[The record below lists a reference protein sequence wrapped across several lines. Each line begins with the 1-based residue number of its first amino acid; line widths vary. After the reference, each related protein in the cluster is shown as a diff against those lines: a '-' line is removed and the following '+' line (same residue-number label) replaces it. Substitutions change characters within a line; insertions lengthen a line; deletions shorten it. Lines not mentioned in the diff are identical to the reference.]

1 MNDEMWNEFDDVTA
15 EMINSENSSGRRI
28 VEFDEVLYNCIAETA
43 RTELRNTLEKLDE
56 LGVKLVDI
64 ESIMG
69 DQIAIEMITQDH
81 PEVTVEEAEKFWL
94 KHKKNGPKNPWDAS
108 ILFSMSKLVEGTTH
122 GKILVVGGHGT
133 GKSMLHQLADLVEDK
148 GEFYLGRIMD
158 NAIIDDCTAYPTKE
172 KGAQWKREQAGRGKR
187 FR

>member
-28 VEFDEVLYNCIAETA
+28 VEFDEVLYNCIVETA

-56 LGVKLVDI
+56 LGVKLV
-64 ESIMG
+64 
-69 DQIAIEMITQDH
+69 
-81 PEVTVEEAEKFWL
+81 
-94 KHKKNGPKNPWDAS
+94 
-108 ILFSMSKLVEGTTH
+108 
-122 GKILVVGGHGT
+122 
-133 GKSMLHQLADLVEDK
+133 
-148 GEFYLGRIMD
+148 D

>member
-43 RTELRNTLEKLDE
+43 RTELRNTLEKL
-56 LGVKLVDI
+56 
-64 ESIMG
+64 
-69 DQIAIEMITQDH
+69 
-81 PEVTVEEAEKFWL
+81 
-94 KHKKNGPKNPWDAS
+94 
-108 ILFSMSKLVEGTTH
+108 VEGTTR